1 MLIINKVT
9 MNDYYGFKAYI
20 VEDGDEAEECNNA
33 VHMIRSY
40 NHYCKTFN
48 VSAERNECRENMA
61 TTKRPTF
68 PFIFCEGDNLFQYEH
83 LNELKE
89 FLEMLT
95 LSKLFKKVVDE
106 DDSTKDDKN
115 NANDI
120 NSESESESEDYGEL
134 ISAGEMLLS
143 SATEFSVTDSEMNN
157 SATVNG
163 EIDATTNNNTS
174 IENLDSEEEEEDE
187 TETDSDSDSDNING
201 FDLHGND
208 EVTSED
214 SEEDDK

>member
-1 MLIINKVT
+1 
-9 MNDYYGFKAYI
+9 MNDYYRFKAYI
-20 VEDGDEAEECNNA
+20 VEDGDEAEECNEA

-48 VSAERNECRENMA
+48 VSVERDECKENLA

-95 LSKLFKKVVDE
+95 LSKSFKKVAEE
-106 DDSTKDDKN
+106 DDSTDNDKN
-115 NANDI
+115 NANDV

-143 SATEFSVTDSEMNN
+143 SATEFSMTDSEMNN
-157 SATVNG
+157 SATANG
-163 EIDATTNNNTS
+163 EIDINTNDNNNSTLVS
-174 IENLDSEEEEEDE
+174 SDLKDIESYDNSESEED
-187 TETDSDSDSDNING
+187 TDSDSDNING

-208 EVTSED
+208 EMTSDD
-214 SEEDDK
+214 SEEEDDK